1 MQHRRARARLVV
13 TADGS
18 GVVSHA
24 GARLLSDLADQ
35 TTLTTRLSSGLCG
48 LARRRTRHDPGRV
61 LTDLAVAI
69 ADGAECISDVA
80 TLADQP
86 GLFGPVASDTTV
98 WRLLERLDAAQLA
111 RVASARAEAR
121 EVVWAQR
128 GEVSGQAFPPA
139 VTAGRSVQEM
149 RIDLDASVVV
159 AHSEKEQATPTFKGT
174 FGFHPMLA
182 TLDNTGEF
190 LAAQLRPGNA
200 GANNAADHIA
210 VLDAALAQIPEQ
222 YRFGT
227 PILVR
232 TDTAGA
238 TKAFLAHI
246 VALREHGMA
255 LDFSVG
261 WRLGQPGNALHAA
274 IAAQP
279 DRLWDP
285 AIDTDNE
292 VADHAG
298 VVELTAQLLSISP
311 RALADYPPGMR
322 IIVRR
327 ERPHPGAQL
336 DLFET
341 STGWR
346 YTAFATTSRVGQLA
360 WLDARHRAHARVE
373 DRIRCAKDTGMRRFP
388 SRDYKIN
395 QAWLTAVMIAVD
407 LITWAQ
413 TLILHDHPDL
423 AKAEPKTLRYRL
435 LHTAARITRGQRR
448 IRLRID
454 RTWRWATVLALAFG
468 RVATLPQP
476 AT

>member
-1 MQHRRARARLVV
+1 
-13 TADGS
+13 
-18 GVVSHA
+18 
-24 GARLLSDLADQ
+24 
-35 TTLTTRLSSGLCG
+35 
-48 LARRRTRHDPGRV
+48 
-61 LTDLAVAI
+61 
-69 ADGAECISDVA
+69 
-80 TLADQP
+80 
-86 GLFGPVASDTTV
+86 V
-98 WRLLERLDAAQLA
+98 WRLLEHLDAASLA
-111 RVASARAEAR
+111 RVATARATAR

-128 GEVSGQAFPPA
+128 AEVTGASFPPA
-139 VTAGRSVQEM
+139 VTAGRAVNEL
-149 RIDLDASVVV
+149 RIDLDASVVI

-210 VLDAALAQIPEQ
+210 VLDQALAQIPDQ
-222 YRFGT
+222 HRFGT

-232 TDTAGA
+232 ADTAGA

-246 VALREHGMA
+246 VALREHGIA

-261 WRLGQPGNALHAA
+261 WRLGSPGNTMHAA
-274 IAAQP
+274 MAAQP
-279 DRLWDP
+279 DRLWIP
-285 AIDTDNE
+285 AIDIDGE
-292 VADHAG
+292 PVDAAEHAG
-298 VVELTAQLLSISP
+298 VVELTAQLLSINP
-311 RALADYPPGMR
+311 KALADYPPGMR

-336 DLFET
+336 DLFEN

-346 YTAFATTSRVGQLA
+346 YTAFATTSRIGQLA

-388 SRDYKIN
+388 SREFGVN
-395 QAWLTAVMIAVD
+395 QAWLAAVMIAVD
-407 LITWAQ
+407 LIAWAQ
-413 TLILHDHPDL
+413 TLVLHDQPAL

-454 RTWRWATVLALAFG
+454 RTWRWATVLALAFS
-468 RVATLPQP
+468 RVHALPQP